1 VLLAVFIIVRSAGTW
16 SAYQPGLWAP
26 TLVKPADV
34 ARNVAVYIPFGAL
47 GMLALGR
54 LDRRGVVR
62 VAGVA
67 ILFSFANEA
76 VQLYTV
82 DRVASLTDIVSAAAG
97 ASIGA
102 AAVAVFARP
111 K

>member
-1 VLLAVFIIVRSAGTW
+1 M
-16 SAYQPGLWAP
+16 WAP
-26 TLVKPADV
+26 TLVNPADV

-47 GMLALGR
+47 GLLALGR
-54 LDRRGVVR
+54 LDWRGVLR

-67 ILFSFANEA
+67 LLFSFANEA
-76 VQLYTV
+76 LQLYTV
-82 DRVASLTDIVSAAAG
+82 DRVASLTDIVSACAG

-102 AAVAVFARP
+102 AVVTVFARP